1 MSDTRLGND
10 AALGEGGLRRRTL
23 LGAGAAG
30 AGLALAWGRLGP
42 AHAAALAAAAPT
54 PGWGSGV
61 RIRFFAGGNAGDA
74 FASIV
79 YNGAQQAQAD
89 LGVAVDYV
97 FSGWDVSKMTDQLRE
112 AIAAQP
118 DGIAM
123 MGHPGDDALLPLAQQ
138 AYDAHILMEY
148 QNVDLP
154 QVRQA
159 FGGGYI
165 GANLTPQGQAL
176 GQTAIQ
182 KFGLKA
188 GDKAIVFGAWGQPGR
203 FFREE
208 GTAQVLEQAGL
219 QVNRIVSPPEAASD
233 PNLLTPILT
242 AAFLKDPD
250 TKLICQAG
258 GQTLSATPTYM
269 QAINKG
275 AGEVVNIGFD
285 LSPAIID
292 AFAGGWVQL
301 TSDQQPFLQGYL
313 PILSLA
319 LSKKFGFTPL
329 SYDTGAGF
337 VTPDNY
343 QPVADLARAGIR

>member
-1 MSDTRLGND
+1 MSETGLGME
-10 AALGEGGLRRRTL
+10 AASAGAWRRRTL
-23 LGAGAAG
+23 LGAGAAS
-30 AGLALAWGRLGP
+30 AALAFSWSQLGQVQ
-42 AHAAALAAAAPT
+42 AAAAAAPT
-54 PGWGSGV
+54 TGWGQGI
-61 RIRFFAGGNAGDA
+61 RIRFFAGGTAGDA

-97 FSGWDVSKMTDQLRE
+97 FSGWDVNMMTDQLRE

-138 AYDAHILMEY
+138 ASDAHILMEY

-154 QVRQA
+154 KVRAQ

-165 GANLTPQGQAL
+165 GADLTPQGQAL
-176 GQTAIQ
+176 GTTAVQ
-182 KFGLKA
+182 KFGLKS

-208 GTAQVLEQAGL
+208 GTAQALEQAGL

-258 GQTLSATPTYM
+258 GQTLSATPSYM
-269 QAINKG
+269 GAIGKG
-275 AGEVVNIGFD
+275 PGEVTNIGFD

-301 TSDQQPFLQGYL
+301 TSDQQPYLQGYL
-313 PILSLA
+313 PILSLV
-319 LSKKFGFTPL
+319 LSKKYGFTSL

-343 QPVADLARAGIR
+343 QPVADLAKAGIR

>member
-1 MSDTRLGND
+1 MSERYSDNDNARPLTGRLD
-10 AALGEGGLRRRTL
+10 RRTL

-30 AGLALAWGRLGP
+30 AALALTWGRQGL
-42 AHAAALAAAAPT
+42 AHAAPLAGPT

-61 RIRFFAGGNAGDA
+61 RIRFFAGGNEGDA

-79 YNGAQQAQAD
+79 FNGAKQAETD
-89 LGVAVDYV
+89 LGVTVDYV
-97 FSGWDVSKMTDQLRE
+97 FSGWDVSKMTDQLRQ

-138 AYDAHILMEY
+138 AHDAGILMMY

-154 QVRQA
+154 KVRA
-159 FGGGYI
+159 AYGGGYI
-165 GANLTPQGQAL
+165 GADLTPQGMAL
-176 GQTAIQ
+176 GNQAVKQ
-182 KFGLKA
+182 FSLQA

-208 GTAQVLEQAGL
+208 GTATALEQAGL
-219 QVNRIVSPPEAASD
+219 VVDRVVSPPEAASD
-233 PNLLTPILT
+233 PNLLTPLVT
-242 AAFLKDPD
+242 AAYLRNPD
-250 TKLICQAG
+250 SKLICQAG
-258 GQTLSATPTYM
+258 GQTLSSTPTYM
-269 QAINKG
+269 QAIGKG
-275 AGEVVNIGFD
+275 PGDVVNIGYD

-319 LSKKFGFTPL
+319 LSKKYGMTPL

-337 VTPDNY
+337 VTPSNY
-343 QPVADLARAGIR
+343 QPVAELAKAGIR

>member
-1 MSDTRLGND
+1 MSDSSFLTEAVDRT
-10 AALGEGGLRRRTL
+10 LRRRTL
-23 LGAGAAG
+23 LGAGAASAALAVALGRLGQANAAPADAPTTTWG
-30 AGLALAWGRLGP
+30 AGLRL
-42 AHAAALAAAAPT
+42 
-54 PGWGSGV
+54 
-61 RIRFFAGGNAGDA
+61 RFFAGGNAGDA

-79 YNGAQQAQAD
+79 FNGAQQAQSD
-89 LGVAVDYV
+89 LGVTVDYV
-97 FSGWDVSKMTDQLRE
+97 FSGWDVNMMTNQLRE

-138 AYDAHILMEY
+138 ARDANILMEY

-154 QVRQA
+154 QVRA
-159 FGGGYI
+159 ALGGGYI
-165 GANLTPQGQAL
+165 GADLMPQGVAL
-176 GQTAIQ
+176 GKAAIQ

-208 GTAQVLEQAGL
+208 GTAQAFEQAGMV
-219 QVNRIVSPPEAASD
+219 VNRIVSPPAAGSD
-233 PNLLTPILT
+233 PNLLTPIVT

-269 QAINKG
+269 QAISKG
-275 AGEVVNIGFD
+275 PGEIVNIGYD

-292 AFAGGWVQL
+292 DFAAGWVQL

-313 PILSLA
+313 PILSLC
-319 LSKKFGFTPL
+319 LTKKFGFSSL
-329 SYDTGAGF
+329 NYDTGAGF

-343 QPVADLARAGIR
+343 QPVAELAKAGIR

>member
-1 MSDTRLGND
+1 MVSDTHSDNARPLAGMLG
-10 AALGEGGLRRRTL
+10 RRTL

-30 AGLALAWGRLGP
+30 AALALTWGRQGL
-42 AHAAALAAAAPT
+42 AHAAPLDGPT

-61 RIRFFAGGNAGDA
+61 RIRFFAGGNEGDA

-79 YNGAQQAQAD
+79 FNGAKQAETD
-89 LGVAVDYV
+89 LGISVDYV
-97 FSGWDVSKMTDQLRE
+97 FSGWDVSKMTDQLRQ

-123 MGHPGDDALLPLAQQ
+123 MGHPGDDALMPLAQQ
-138 AYDAHILMEY
+138 AHDAGILMMY

-154 QVRQA
+154 TVRAA

-165 GANLTPQGQAL
+165 GADLTPQGMAL
-176 GQTAIQ
+176 GNQAIKQ
-182 KFGLKA
+182 FNLQA

-208 GTAQVLEQAGL
+208 GTAKAFEQAGL
-219 QVNRIVSPPEAASD
+219 VVDRIVAPPEAASD
-233 PNLLTPILT
+233 PNLLTPLVT
-242 AAFLKDPD
+242 AAFLRNPD
-250 TKLICQAG
+250 SKLICYSG
-258 GQTLSATPTYM
+258 GQNLSAAPSYM
-269 QAINKG
+269 G
-275 AGEVVNIGFD
+275 ALGKAPGEIVNIGYD

-292 AFAGGWVQL
+292 AFTGGWVQL

-319 LSKKFGFTPL
+319 LSKKYAMTPL

-337 VTPDNY
+337 VTPSNY

>member
-1 MSDTRLGND
+1 MNQPEFEAVAEHGRGMS
-10 AALGEGGLRRRTL
+10 RRTV
-23 LGAGAAG
+23 LGAGAAAG
-30 AGLALAWGRLGP
+30 ATLALTWGRQSV
-42 AHAAALAAAAPT
+42 AHAAPLDAPT
-54 PGWGSGV
+54 TNWGQGV
-61 RIRFFAGGNAGDA
+61 RIRFFAGGNEGDA

-79 YNGAQQAQAD
+79 FNGAKQAETD
-89 LGVAVDYV
+89 LGATVDYV
-97 FSGWDVSKMTDQLRE
+97 FSGWDVSKMTDQLRQ

-138 AYDAHILMEY
+138 AHDAGILMEY

-154 QVRQA
+154 KVRVA
-159 FGGGYI
+159 YGGGYI
-165 GANLTPQGQAL
+165 GADLTPQGMAL
-176 GQTAIQ
+176 GKAAVQM
-182 KFGLKA
+182 FNLNA

-208 GTAQVLEQAGL
+208 GTAQALEQSG
-219 QVNRIVSPPEAASD
+219 VVVDRVVSPPEAASD
-233 PNLLTPILT
+233 PNLLTPLVT
-242 AAFLKDPD
+242 AAFLRNPD
-250 TKLICQAG
+250 SKLICFSG
-258 GQTLSATPTYM
+258 GQTLSSAPSYM
-269 QAINKG
+269 QALGKG
-275 AGEVVNIGFD
+275 PGEITNIGYD

-313 PILSLA
+313 PILSLC
-319 LSKKFGFTPL
+319 LSKKYGMTPL

-343 QPVADLARAGIR
+343 QPVSELAKAGIR

>member
-1 MSDTRLGND
+1 MMDSGTD
-10 AALGEGGLRRRTL
+10 ATGALQRGIDRRTL

-30 AGLALAWGRLGP
+30 AALAFAWGRVGQ
-42 AHAAALAAAAPT
+42 AHATPLAGPT
-54 PGWGSGV
+54 PSWGSGV
-61 RIRFFAGGNAGDA
+61 HIRFFAGGNAGDL

-79 YNGAQQAQAD
+79 FNGAKQAEND
-89 LGVAVDYV
+89 LGPTVDYI
-97 FSGWDVSKMTDQLRE
+97 FSGWDVSMMTDQLRE

-138 AYDAHILMEY
+138 AHDAGILMEY

-154 QVRQA
+154 KVREA

-165 GANLTPQGQAL
+165 GANLTPQGIAVGQAAV
-176 GQTAIQ
+176 QT
-182 KFGLKA
+182 FNLKA

-208 GTAQVLEQAGL
+208 GTAQALEQAGL
-219 QVNRIVSPPEAASD
+219 TVDRVVSPTGAASD
-233 PNLLTPILT
+233 PNMLTPLVT
-242 AAFLKDPD
+242 AAFLRNPES
-250 TKLICQAG
+250 KLICYAG
-258 GQTLSATPTYM
+258 GQQLSSAPIYM
-269 QAINKG
+269 QAIGKG
-275 AGEVVNIGFD
+275 PGELINIGYD

-292 AFAGGWVQL
+292 AFAAGWVQL

-313 PILSLA
+313 PILSLC
-319 LSKKFGFTPL
+319 LSKKYGMSPL

-337 VTPDNY
+337 VTPSNY
-343 QPVADLARAGIR
+343 QPVAELAKAGIR

>member
-1 MSDTRLGND
+1 MSDTIRESNI
-10 AALGEGGLRRRTL
+10 AVAWALRRRTL
-23 LGAGAAG
+23 LGAGAAS
-30 AGLALAWGRLGP
+30 AALALAWGHLG
-42 AHAAALAAAAPT
+42 AHVAGAAAPT
-54 PGWGSGV
+54 PGWGQGV
-61 RIRFFAGGNAGDA
+61 RIRFFAGGTAGDA

-79 YNGAQQAQAD
+79 YNGALQAQAD

-97 FSGWDVSKMTDQLRE
+97 FSGWDVNKMTDQLRE

-138 AYDAHILMEY
+138 ASDAHILMEY

-154 QVRQA
+154 KVRAQ

-165 GANLTPQGQAL
+165 GSDLTPQGQAL
-176 GQTAIQ
+176 GTTAVQ
-182 KFGLKA
+182 KFGLKS

-208 GTAQVLEQAGL
+208 GTAQALEQAGV

-258 GQTLSATPTYM
+258 GQTLSATPSYM
-269 QAINKG
+269 QAISKG
-275 AGEVVNIGFD
+275 PGEVVNIGFD

-301 TSDQQPFLQGYL
+301 TSDQQPYLQGYL
-313 PILSLA
+313 PILSLV
-319 LSKKFGFTPL
+319 LSKKYGFTPL

-343 QPVADLARAGIR
+343 QPVADLAKAGIR

>member
-1 MSDTRLGND
+1 MSDTSVDN
-10 AALGEGGLRRRTL
+10 EGAVDGGMRRRTL
-23 LGAGAAG
+23 LGAGAAT
-30 AGLALAWGRLGP
+30 AALVLAWGRVEQASSAGL
-42 AHAAALAAAAPT
+42 AAPT
-54 PGWGSGV
+54 SGWGSGV

-97 FSGWDVSKMTDQLRE
+97 FSGWDVSMMTDQLRE

-123 MGHPGDDALLPLAQQ
+123 MGHPGDDALMPLAQQ
-138 AYDAHILMEY
+138 AHDAGILMEY

-154 QVRQA
+154 KVRQA

-165 GANLTPQGQAL
+165 GADLTPQGQAL
-176 GQTAIQ
+176 GQAAVQ

-208 GTAQVLEQAGL
+208 GTAQSLEQAGL

-250 TKLICQAG
+250 SKLIVQAG
-258 GQTLSATPTYM
+258 GQTLSATPSYM

-275 AGEVVNIGFD
+275 PGEVTNIGFD

-292 AFAGGWVQL
+292 AFTGGWVQL
-301 TSDQQPFLQGYL
+301 TSDQQPYLQGYL
-313 PILSLA
+313 PILSLC
-319 LSKKFGFTPL
+319 LSKKFGFTSL

-343 QPVADLARAGIR
+343 QPVADLAKAGIR

>member
-1 MSDTRLGND
+1 MSDANFENGNIID
-10 AALGEGGLRRRTL
+10 HELRRRTL
-23 LGAGAAG
+23 LGAGAAS
-30 AGLALAWGRLGP
+30 AAFAFGLGRLGV
-42 AHAAALAAAAPT
+42 AHAAPAAAPT

-61 RIRFFAGGNAGDA
+61 KLRFFAGGNAGDA

-79 YNGAQQAQAD
+79 FNGAQQAQAD
-89 LGVAVDYV
+89 IGVAVDYV
-97 FSGWDVSKMTDQLRE
+97 FSGWDVNKMTDQLRE
-112 AIAAQP
+112 AIAAAP

-138 AYDAHILMEY
+138 AHEAGILMEY

-154 QVRQA
+154 KVRQA
-159 FGGGYI
+159 YGGGYI
-165 GANLTPQGQAL
+165 GADLGPQGRAL
-176 GQTAIQ
+176 GDTAVQ

-208 GTAQVLEQAGL
+208 GTAQALEQAG
-219 QVNRIVSPPEAASD
+219 VVVDRIVSPPEAGSD

-242 AAFLKDPD
+242 AAFLKNPD

-258 GQTLSATPTYM
+258 GQTLSTTPTYM
-269 QAINKG
+269 QAIGK
-275 AGEVVNIGFD
+275 APGELVNIGYD

-292 AFAGGWVQL
+292 AFAAGWVQL
-301 TSDQQPFLQGYL
+301 TSDQQPYLQGYL

-319 LSKKFGFTPL
+319 LSKKYGMTSL
-329 SYDTGAGF
+329 TYDTGAGF

-343 QPVADLARAGIR
+343 QPVAELAKAGIR

>member
-1 MSDTRLGND
+1 ME
-10 AALGEGGLRRRTL
+10 AASAGAWRRRTL
-23 LGAGAAG
+23 LGAGAAS
-30 AGLALAWGRLGP
+30 AALAFSWSQLGQVQ
-42 AHAAALAAAAPT
+42 AAAAAAPT
-54 PGWGSGV
+54 TGWGQGI
-61 RIRFFAGGNAGDA
+61 RIRFFAGGTAGDA

-97 FSGWDVSKMTDQLRE
+97 FSGWDVNMMTDQLRE

-138 AYDAHILMEY
+138 ASDAHILMEY

-154 QVRQA
+154 KVRAQ

-165 GANLTPQGQAL
+165 GADLTPQGQAL
-176 GQTAIQ
+176 GTTAVQ
-182 KFGLKA
+182 KFGLKS

-208 GTAQVLEQAGL
+208 GTAQALEQAGL

-258 GQTLSATPTYM
+258 GQTLSATPSYM
-269 QAINKG
+269 GAIGKG
-275 AGEVVNIGFD
+275 PGEVTNIGFD

-301 TSDQQPFLQGYL
+301 TSDQQPYLQGYL
-313 PILSLA
+313 PILSLV
-319 LSKKFGFTPL
+319 LSKKYGFTSL

-343 QPVADLARAGIR
+343 QPVADLAKAGIR

>member
-1 MSDTRLGND
+1 VSDTHSDNARPLTGMLG
-10 AALGEGGLRRRTL
+10 RRTL

-30 AGLALAWGRLGP
+30 AALALTWGRQGL
-42 AHAAALAAAAPT
+42 AHAAPLDGPT

-61 RIRFFAGGNAGDA
+61 RIRFFAGGNEGDA

-79 YNGAQQAQAD
+79 FNGAKQAETD
-89 LGVAVDYV
+89 LGISVDYV
-97 FSGWDVSKMTDQLRE
+97 FSGWDVSKMTDQLRQ

-123 MGHPGDDALLPLAQQ
+123 MGHPGDDALMPLAQQ
-138 AYDAHILMEY
+138 AHDAGILMMY

-154 QVRQA
+154 KVRAA

-165 GANLTPQGQAL
+165 GADLTPQGMAL
-176 GQTAIQ
+176 GNEAI
-182 KFGLKA
+182 KLFNLRA

-208 GTAQVLEQAGL
+208 GTAQAFEQGGL
-219 QVNRIVSPPEAASD
+219 VVDRVVSPPEAASD
-233 PNLLTPILT
+233 PNLLTPLVT
-242 AAFLKDPD
+242 AAFLRNPES
-250 TKLICQAG
+250 KLICFSG
-258 GQTLSATPTYM
+258 GQNLSAAPNYM
-269 QAINKG
+269 QALGKG
-275 AGEVVNIGFD
+275 PGEIINIGYD

-319 LSKKFGFTPL
+319 LSKKYAMTPL

-337 VTPDNY
+337 VTPLNY

>member
-1 MSDTRLGND
+1 MSDTSFVKVND
-10 AALGEGGLRRRTL
+10 IAVDGGMRRRTL
-23 LGAGAAG
+23 LGGGAAS
-30 AGLALAWGRLGP
+30 AALAFALGRLGE
-42 AHAAALAAAAPT
+42 AHAAPVAAPT
-54 PGWGSGV
+54 GGWGSGI
-61 RIRFFAGGNAGDA
+61 RLRFFAGGNAGDA

-79 YNGAQQAQAD
+79 FNGAQQAQSD

-97 FSGWDVSKMTDQLRE
+97 FSGWDVNMMTDQLRQ

-138 AYDAHILMEY
+138 AHDAGVLMEY

-154 QVRQA
+154 KVRQA
-159 FGGGYI
+159 YGGGYI
-165 GANLTPQGQAL
+165 GADLGPQGRAL
-176 GQTAIQ
+176 GQTAVQ
-182 KFGLKA
+182 KFGLKS

-208 GTAQVLEQAGL
+208 GTALALEDAGVV
-219 QVNRIVSPPEAASD
+219 VNRIVSPPAAGSD

-258 GQTLSATPTYM
+258 GQTLSTTPAYM

-275 AGEVVNIGFD
+275 PGEIVNIGYD

-292 AFAGGWVQL
+292 AFAAGWVQL
-301 TSDQQPFLQGYL
+301 TSDQQPYLQGYL
-313 PILSLA
+313 PILSLC
-319 LSKKFGFTPL
+319 LSKKFGFSPL
-329 SYDTGAGF
+329 TYDSGAGF

-343 QPVADLARAGIR
+343 QPVAELAKAGIR

>member
-1 MSDTRLGND
+1 MSDTSLENESAVDRGM
-10 AALGEGGLRRRTL
+10 RRRTL
-23 LGAGAAG
+23 LGAGAAS
-30 AGLALAWGRLGP
+30 AALALALGRLGQ
-42 AHAAALAAAAPT
+42 AGAAPLEAPT

-61 RIRFFAGGNAGDA
+61 RLRFFAGGNAGDA

-79 YNGAQQAQAD
+79 FNGAQQAQAD
-89 LGVAVDYV
+89 IGVNVDYV
-97 FSGWDVSKMTDQLRE
+97 FSGWDVNMMTDQLRQ

-123 MGHPGDDALLPLAQQ
+123 MGHPGDDALMPLAQQ
-138 AYDAHILMEY
+138 AHDAGVLMEY

-154 QVRQA
+154 QVRKA

-165 GANLTPQGQAL
+165 GADLGPQGRAL
-176 GQTAIQ
+176 GQTAVQ

-208 GTAQVLEQAGL
+208 GTAQALEEAGVV
-219 QVNRIVSPPEAASD
+219 VNRIVSPPAAGSD

-258 GQTLSATPTYM
+258 GQTLSTTPTYM

-275 AGEVVNIGFD
+275 PGEIVNIGYD

-292 AFAGGWVQL
+292 AFAAGWVQL
-301 TSDQQPFLQGYL
+301 TSDQQPYLQGYL
-313 PILSLA
+313 PILALC
-319 LSKKFGFTPL
+319 LSKKFGFTSL
-329 SYDTGAGF
+329 TYDTGAGF

-343 QPVADLARAGIR
+343 LPVADLAKAGIR